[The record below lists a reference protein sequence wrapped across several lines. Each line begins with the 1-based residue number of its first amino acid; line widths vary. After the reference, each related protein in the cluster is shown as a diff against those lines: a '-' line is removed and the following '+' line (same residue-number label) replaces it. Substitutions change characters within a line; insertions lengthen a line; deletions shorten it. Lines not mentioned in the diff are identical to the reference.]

1 MPEAL
6 ARLSEVVEEG
16 FILSTCNRVE
26 VYGLAGHADSG
37 ALALRSFLLARR
49 DLAPQDVLDFTYTFA
64 HEDAVRHLFRVA
76 GGMDSMVLGEGEILG
91 QLRRALTTARD
102 AGVLGPKLGRL
113 GAAAVR
119 AGRHARTATG
129 LGGDR
134 VSVVSLGLDA
144 VAARGLELRDCE
156 VCVLGGG
163 ETAEAVIRYLRRA
176 HVSRI
181 TVCNRGKDRA
191 ARIGDAYGVSVAEWD
206 DRALIVAQSDLVV
219 ACTSARAPVLASEQI
234 GVREDRP
241 LVCLDL
247 GIPRD
252 VEPAA
257 RTLLGVTVINLDELS
272 PLAQDGCRH
281 EAVERAEAILARY
294 SERYMEWW
302 RARQVVPTITDL
314 RLLGDE
320 IREAEVQRALNR
332 LSGLT
337 PQQRQVVQSMAQR
350 IVGKLLHR
358 PVTMVKHD
366 AEGANMAQVLRYLFQ
381 LDCAPRPG
389 EGPFGLSRRP
399 GAGAESGDSHADPL
413 RSEVPTKA

>member
-1 MPEAL
+1 MPKAL
-6 ARLSEVVEEG
+6 ARLAEVVEEG

-49 DLAPQDVLDFTYTFA
+49 GLAPQDVRDCTYTFA
-64 HEDAVRHLFRVA
+64 HEEAVRHLFRVA
-76 GGMDSMVLGEGEILG
+76 GGVDSMVLGEGEILG

-119 AGRHARTATG
+119 AGRHARMETG
-129 LGGDR
+129 LGSGP
-134 VSVVSLGLDA
+134 VSVVSLGLSA
-144 VAARGLELRDCE
+144 AAARGAELRDCE
-156 VCVLGGG
+156 VGVLGGG
-163 ETAEAVIRYLRRA
+163 EIAEAVIRHLRRA

-191 ARIGDAYGVSVAEWD
+191 ARIGGAHGVSVAAWD
-206 DRALIVAQSDLVV
+206 DRALLVAQSDLVI
-219 ACTSARAPVLASEQI
+219 ACTSARAPVLTSEQI
-234 GVREDRP
+234 GVRDHRP

-247 GIPRD
+247 GVPRD

-257 RTLLGVTVINLDELS
+257 RTLPGVRVINLDELA
-272 PLAQDGCRH
+272 PLARKSCRH
-281 EAVERAEAILARY
+281 EDVERAEAILARY

-314 RLLGDE
+314 RALGDA
-320 IREAEVQRALNR
+320 IREVEVQRALNR
-332 LSGLT
+332 LSDLT
-337 PQQRQVVQSMAQR
+337 PRQREVVQSMAQR

-381 LDCAPRPG
+381 LDGAVPPG
-389 EGPFGLSRRP
+389 DGPFGMSRRP
-399 GAGAESGDSHADPL
+399 HPGAEPGEPHADQ
-413 RSEVPTKA
+413 RHSVPAKA